1 MTIES
6 RFGWATMCSLLALAL
21 SLVVGGPL
29 RVFAAESFR
38 IETKIYIGE
47 EKEGKVVEPV
57 SKTTTLFQ
65 NGTVYDFLEQPEQT
79 AVFRK
84 PMGDKPGRFILL
96 CDKEQIQTEISTE
109 QLAGTMTKLRSWAR
123 QQKDP
128 FLQFA
133 AAPRFDETFDVDKGK
148 LVLTS
153 YLETY
158 TVETTPTDHHESL
171 VDYRE
176 FLDWYTQLNTLLAT
190 HVPPDPR
197 LKLNDSLARHKVFP
211 AKIELKRAG
220 EDPIRAEHLFTWRL
234 SQKDLQRIDDV
245 RTGLASYRQTE
256 NQEFLKLTEPVE
268 LGNK

>member
-1 MTIES
+1 MTVES
-6 RFGWATMCSLLALAL
+6 RFTCVQKYGVLVLTLLVAHWRSLHA
-21 SLVVGGPL
+21 P
-29 RVFAAESFR
+29 AAESFR
-38 IETKIYIGE
+38 IETKIFVGE
-47 EKEGKVVEPV
+47 EKEDKEIEPV

-65 NGTVYDFLEQPEQT
+65 NGIVYDFLEKPEQT

-84 PMGDKPGRFILL
+84 PLGDKPGRFILL
-96 CDKEQIQTEISTE
+96 CDKERIQTEISTE
-109 QLAGTMTKLRSWAR
+109 QLAGTMNKLRSWAR

-133 AAPRFDETFDVDKGK
+133 AAPRFDETFDVDKGE
-148 LVLTS
+148 LILAS
-153 YLETY
+153 HLQTY

-171 VDYRE
+171 ADYRE

-220 EDPIRAEHLFTWRL
+220 EDPIRAEHVFTWRI

-256 NQEFLKLTEPVE
+256 NQEFLKLTQPVE
-268 LGNK
+268 AGK

>member
-1 MTIES
+1 MTVES
-6 RFGWATMCSLLALAL
+6 RFRWTRTCSLFAF
-21 SLVVGGPL
+21 VVLFVASGPL

-38 IETKIYIGE
+38 IETKIYVGE
-47 EKEGKVVEPV
+47 EKEGKESEPV

-65 NGTVYDFLEQPEQT
+65 NGIVYDFLEQPEQT

-84 PMGDKPGRFILL
+84 PLGDKPGRFILL
-96 CDKEQIQTEISTE
+96 CDKERVQTEVSTE
-109 QLAGTMTKLRSWAR
+109 QLTGTMKKLRSWAR

-133 AAPRFDETFDVDKGK
+133 AAPRFDETFDGDKGK
-148 LVLTS
+148 LVLAS
-153 YLETY
+153 HLETY
-158 TVETTPTDHHESL
+158 TVETTPTDHQDSL
-171 VDYRE
+171 AEYRE

-220 EDPIRAEHLFTWRL
+220 EDPIRAEHVFTWRI

-268 LGNK
+268 AGK

>member
-1 MTIES
+1 MTIEF
-6 RFGWATMCSLLALAL
+6 RFSWATNACLFALAL
-21 SLVVGGPL
+21 LLVGWEP
-29 RVFAAESFR
+29 RHAPAAESFR
-38 IETKIYIGE
+38 IETKIFVGE
-47 EKEGKVVEPV
+47 DDEEAEPV

-65 NGTVYDFLEQPEQT
+65 NNIVYDFLEKPEQT

-84 PMGDKPGRFILL
+84 PLGDRPGRFILL
-96 CDKEQIQTEISTE
+96 CDKERIQTEISTE
-109 QLAGTMTKLRSWAR
+109 QLTGTMTKLRSWAR

-133 AAPRFDETFDVDKGK
+133 AAPRFDETFDADKGE
-148 LVLTS
+148 LILAS
-153 YLETY
+153 HLQTY

-171 VDYRE
+171 ADYRE

-220 EDPIRAEHLFTWRL
+220 EDPIRAEHIFTWRL
-234 SQKDLQRIDDV
+234 SQKDVQRIDDV

-256 NQEFLKLTEPVE
+256 NQEFLKLTEPVDA
-268 LGNK
+268 GK